1 MSGDAGPEAEAGVKL
16 EDGGDCWL
24 VSGLAGPSG
33 DMGVSAMLSEG
44 GESGPE
50 GDIQDGRDNDDGL
63 GSDD

>member
-1 MSGDAGPEAEAGVKL
+1 MSGEAGPEAGGEAGVKL
-16 EDGGDCWL
+16 EAVGDCWL

-33 DMGVSAMLSEG
+33 DMGVSAILSDG

-50 GDIQDGRDNDDGL
+50 GDIQDGRE